1 MSASPSGTSVP
12 LSVIASFPRMR
23 DLVSAMGGADER
35 EAALADMLLDSRDL
49 IVDKGQGGELQVHQ
63 DAPANLDSP
72 GGLAPHCPNE
82 HQERMLHT
90 TQLLMHVTQVRRRD
104 GALPALEQA
113 GAKRTK
119 IAEIVVNQSASAD
132 VRAPEKSVYVGN
144 LAPQV
149 SRS

>member
-63 DAPANLDSP
+63 ARKPCPTLPQRASRAHAAHYPAFDAWQRDA
-72 GGLAPHCPNE
+72 GTAVE
-82 HQERMLHT
+82 H
-90 TQLLMHVTQVRRRD
+90 D
-104 GALPALEQA
+104 G
-113 GAKRTK
+113 
-119 IAEIVVNQSASAD
+119 D
-132 VRAPEKSVYVGN
+132 
-144 LAPQV
+144 
-149 SRS
+149 

>member
-1 MSASPSGTSVP
+1 MSASPRGTSVP

-23 DLVSAMGGADER
+23 DLVPAMGGADER

-149 SRS
+149 SMS

>member
-1 MSASPSGTSVP
+1 MSASRSGTSVP

-82 HQERMLHT
+82 HQERMLQT
-90 TQLLMHVTQVRRRD
+90 TQLTLQRD
-104 GALPALEQA
+104 A
-113 GAKRTK
+113 GAAAGRRAAGAGTGGG
-119 IAEIVVNQSASAD
+119 EAD
-132 VRAPEKSVYVGN
+132 ENCRNRRESE
-144 LAPQV
+144 
-149 SRS
+149 RIC